1 MGAEDVKASQAL
13 GAATTAVPARAAEPE
28 PAYVGEQAAGQR
40 SILVTIGICT
50 CNRDAFLGE
59 LLARLEQIDLGT
71 LSPQAVEVV
80 VVDNRPNDATR
91 AVCEA
96 AAVRLPV
103 RLRYVAEPERGISPA
118 RNRVVAETLAT
129 AAEWLAFIDDDDWP
143 EPDWLRQLLDRQ
155 AVAGAEIVMG
165 NSKREVPEDA
175 SASARARLGQRQVT
189 NDLPIWDR
197 YGLPRRLA
205 THNVL
210 IHRSVLERM
219 RAIGAVFDPRFALMG
234 GGDADF
240 FCRAKLAGASFA
252 RAERSFI
259 NYRLPAERLTT
270 NGLVRRRFKKGVSQ
284 GILARRYVTGRKRWR
299 WLGKS
304 SSRLLGSLSILP
316 LRLVSRDR
324 LVRGL
329 TELSVAS
336 GAFYGFL
343 GGRYDYY
350 RP

>member
-1 MGAEDVKASQAL
+1 
-13 GAATTAVPARAAEPE
+13 
-28 PAYVGEQAAGQR
+28 
-40 SILVTIGICT
+40 
-50 CNRDAFLGE
+50 
-59 LLARLEQIDLGT
+59 
-71 LSPQAVEVV
+71 
-80 VVDNRPNDATR
+80 
-91 AVCEA
+91 
-96 AAVRLPV
+96 
-103 RLRYVAEPERGISPA
+103 
-118 RNRVVAETLAT
+118 
-129 AAEWLAFIDDDDWP
+129 
-143 EPDWLRQLLDRQ
+143 
-155 AVAGAEIVMG
+155 
-165 NSKREVPEDA
+165 
-175 SASARARLGQRQVT
+175 
-189 NDLPIWDR
+189 
-197 YGLPRRLA
+197 
-205 THNVL
+205 
-210 IHRSVLERM
+210 M
-219 RAIGAVFDPRFALMG
+219 RAIGPVFDPRFALMG

>member
-1 MGAEDVKASQAL
+1 MGAEGVRGNQRPDAP
-13 GAATTAVPARAAEPE
+13 TTALLGQSGDRAS
-28 PAYVGEQAAGQR
+28 GGAGPDIEQR

-50 CNRDAFLGE
+50 CNRDAFLRE
-59 LLARLEQIDLGT
+59 LLAVLERIDLGT

-80 VVDNRPNDATR
+80 VVDNRPNDATQ
-91 AVCEA
+91 AVCQA
-96 AAVRLPV
+96 AAAQLPI
-103 RLRYVAEPERGISPA
+103 RLRYVAEAERGISPA
-118 RNRVVAETLAT
+118 RNRVVAEALA
-129 AAEWLAFIDDDDWP
+129 AGAEWLAFLDDDDWP
-143 EPDWLRQLLDRQ
+143 DPDWLRHLLERQ
-155 AVAGAEIVMG
+155 AVTGAEIVMG
-165 NSKREVPEDA
+165 NNRRELPNDA
-175 SASARARLGQRQVT
+175 STSARARLAQSGIT
-189 NDLPIWDR
+189 NDLPFWDR

-210 IHRSVLERM
+210 IRRSVMERM
-219 RAIGAVFDPRFALMG
+219 SAMGPAFDPRFALMG

-270 NGLVRRRFKKGVSQ
+270 NGLIRRRFKKGVSQ
-284 GILARRYVTGRKRWR
+284 GILARRYVTGRQRQR
-299 WLGKS
+299 WLFKS
-304 SSRLLGSLSILP
+304 GSRLLGSLLILP

-324 LVRGL
+324 FVHEL
-329 TELSVAS
+329 TKVTVNF